1 MNTTQEGIEIVNKVD
16 SSCFQ
21 LMIDLFHMNIEDAS
35 LELSIREAKESL
47 KHLHLC
53 DSNRHPPGK
62 GHLDFPAI
70 IDVLRKISYTGF
82 LSGEIVP
89 LTDHYMAAKEMIG
102 FLKPLL

>member
-1 MNTTQEGIEIVNKVD
+1 MNKVD

-35 LELSIREAKESL
+35 LELSILEAKESL

-62 GHLDFPAI
+62 GNLDFKAI
-70 IDVLRKISYTGF
+70 IDVLRRISYAGF

-89 LTDHYMAAKEMIG
+89 LTDHHTAAKDMIG